1 MSIICKVTRGAL
13 TESFHV
19 VFAVAVDETGQTVYS
34 TGDPNYLTCIRS
46 ALKPFQAAA
55 AVKTGAV
62 DEANFSD
69 KEIAL
74 MCASHT
80 GEEIHVN
87 TAQSMLGKI
96 GLTLD
101 DFECG
106 IHPPSDTA
114 SHHKLIKDGKKANAS
129 HNNCSGK
136 HAGMLALAK
145 YLGHGIKGYIQKNHP
160 VQQTIF
166 KLIESLTGLQNI
178 PTEIDGCSAPTPF
191 MTLENIAKLFQNLA
205 AETTPELSRVYQA
218 MCTNP
223 ILVSGTNCFD
233 TLFIDALAGRGIT
246 KIGGESIRGIAL
258 KKSDGGSIGLAIKV
272 LDGNFRALSVA
283 TMKLLEHLNLLT
295 DLEFKKLDKFSSK
308 ILKNHKE
315 LEIGRIEAI
324 IEN

>member
-1 MSIICKVTRGAL
+1 MPIICKVTRGAL

-114 SHHKLIKDGKKANAS
+114 SHHKLIKDGKKAKVDLFTAS
-129 HNNCSGK
+129 
-136 HAGMLALAK
+136 AL
-145 YLGHGIKGYIQKNHP
+145 
-160 VQQTIF
+160 
-166 KLIESLTGLQNI
+166 
-178 PTEIDGCSAPTPF
+178 
-191 MTLENIAKLFQNLA
+191 
-205 AETTPELSRVYQA
+205 
-218 MCTNP
+218 
-223 ILVSGTNCFD
+223 
-233 TLFIDALAGRGIT
+233 
-246 KIGGESIRGIAL
+246 
-258 KKSDGGSIGLAIKV
+258 IKV
-272 LDGNFRALSVA
+272 LDKVSHYEIIRTGRSIPIGQKGIFLDIQKV
-283 TMKLLEHLNLLT
+283 LLIST
-295 DLEFKKLDKFSSK
+295 DQRK
-308 ILKNHKE
+308 
-315 LEIGRIEAI
+315 
-324 IEN
+324 